1 MSYRATMRSSTSARR
16 SLKPST
22 RTILRKTLG
31 SLQPTDCFIT
41 FSPKTLGVSPH
52 LVICVLSERIEH
64 CTIIILG
71 QFLDTRSPCV
81 NHFCVCLVDVVDLT
95 TELVYLTPA
104 LREDSCVSHALSLR
118 AAWALGNYNRFF
130 KLYLCAPRM
139 ASYLIDKFLDRER
152 KIALRAM
159 LKT

>member
-1 MSYRATMRSSTSARR
+1 MS
-16 SLKPST
+16 P
-22 RTILRKTLG
+22 
-31 SLQPTDCFIT
+31 D
-41 FSPKTLGVSPH
+41 
-52 LVICVLSERIEH
+52 LVICVLYEQHVLNIVYAIHEPPVL
-64 CTIIILG
+64 I
-71 QFLDTRSPCV
+71 RSV
-81 NHFCVCLVDVVDLT
+81 SLSVDVVDLT

-139 ASYLIDKFLDRER
+139 ASYLIDKFVERER
-152 KIALRAM
+152 KIALRAI